1 MNILGINYG
10 GHDTSACIIVN
21 GKILAACEQERY
33 DGIKHSRNFPIN
45 AIQDCLK
52 ISGLSIN
59 QVDIIS
65 FGLIPQ
71 LKIRSLYLNS
81 LVKDPDRIN
90 IFIQDIKKIDELE
103 NIEKIIREK
112 TLFKKK
118 IEYKNHHLCHLASAF
133 YPSGFEK
140 SLITS
145 YDGIG
150 EINSALFAL
159 GKKDKIK
166 ILHEQNVF
174 PNSLGLIYSAV
185 THFLG
190 WRHHC
195 DEGIIMGL
203 APFGDPFSKVPK
215 SKLRYIDY
223 FRKIIFLEKKDKLS
237 FIVNKDWISYH
248 QTRDTWVSEKFIKN
262 FGNLRGCDSKIN
274 QHHKNIA
281 SALQLRI
288 EEIVLYQLKYLKKK
302 YKSDYLCIAGGV
314 GLNCSLN
321 GKISRSKIFK
331 KIFVQPASGDA
342 GVAYGACLLSYK
354 NISKKKIILDNFYL
368 GHRENN
374 DSYLKNLKKSGL
386 DFKHL
391 GEKIYNTTA
400 ELISEGKIIAWF
412 QDGAEF
418 GPRALGNRS
427 ILCKPYPSG
436 MKDYLN
442 KKVKFREN
450 FRPFA
455 PSVLEEDLN
464 LYFDIDQKSEH
475 MLIACLVK
483 KSKKKIIP
491 AVVHIDDTCRVQSV
505 SKKNNLKFWKL
516 INEFKEI
523 TGISV
528 LLNTSFNVKGYPIVN
543 SSADAIKCFLK
554 HKIDYLV
561 LGNFLVS
568 KKY

>member
-1 MNILGINYG
+1 
-10 GHDTSACIIVN
+10 
-21 GKILAACEQERY
+21 
-33 DGIKHSRNFPIN
+33 
-45 AIQDCLK
+45 
-52 ISGLSIN
+52 
-59 QVDIIS
+59 
-65 FGLIPQ
+65 
-71 LKIRSLYLNS
+71 
-81 LVKDPDRIN
+81 
-90 IFIQDIKKIDELE
+90 
-103 NIEKIIREK
+103 
-112 TLFKKK
+112 
-118 IEYKNHHLCHLASAF
+118 
-133 YPSGFEK
+133 
-140 SLITS
+140 
-145 YDGIG
+145 
-150 EINSALFAL
+150 
-159 GKKDKIK
+159 
-166 ILHEQNVF
+166 
-174 PNSLGLIYSAV
+174 
-185 THFLG
+185 
-190 WRHHC
+190 
-195 DEGIIMGL
+195 MGL

-262 FGNLRGCDSKIN
+262 FGNLRGYDSKIN

-302 YKSDYLCIAGGV
+302 YKCDYLCIAGGV

-354 NISKKKIILDNFYL
+354 DISKKKLILDNFYL

-374 DSYLKNLKKSGL
+374 DSYLKNLKKFRL
-386 DFKHL
+386 NFKNL

-400 ELISEGKIIAWF
+400 ELISKGKIIAWF

-516 INEFKEI
+516 INEFKRT
-523 TGISV
+523 TGIPV

-554 HKIDYLV
+554 YKIDYLV